1 MKKFFWISALCVG
14 LSAAALFAAPVGAAS
29 ADIRRG
35 GACGALR
42 EEAEIGREEAE
53 IGREEVSAPEAS
65 QKEWAE
71 VGLKDAAASA
81 SEPM

>member
-42 EEAEIGREEAE
+42 EEAEFCGSFTNEQLAANWRRIARSLRRVFLIGR
-53 IGREEVSAPEAS
+53 
-65 QKEWAE
+65 
-71 VGLKDAAASA
+71 
-81 SEPM
+81 